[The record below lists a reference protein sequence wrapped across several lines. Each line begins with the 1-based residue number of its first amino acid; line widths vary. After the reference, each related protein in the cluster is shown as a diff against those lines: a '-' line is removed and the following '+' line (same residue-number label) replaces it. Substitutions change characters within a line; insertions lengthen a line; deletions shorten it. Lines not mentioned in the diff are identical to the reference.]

1 MIVFETKGNKKP
13 CKSII
18 YRVYI
23 NVLPLISGERGTIQ
37 KLVFLVFQGLKSYF
51 KLYVH
56 QICPFLTKV
65 WVFLVIAVSLTLNN
79 TKPYN

>member
-1 MIVFETKGNKKP
+1 MIVFETKGNNKP

-37 KLVFLVFQGLKSYF
+37 IL
-51 KLYVH
+51 
-56 QICPFLTKV
+56 IFLTITGAKTN
-65 WVFLVIAVSLTLNN
+65 LEI
-79 TKPYN
+79 